1 MRKIIFT
8 ILSIIVL
15 ILISIFVLLK
25 IKSLKNPTVE
35 EIFNNSLYNVVEVK
49 AYSDTKSISY
59 GSAVLINDTATFVTN
74 YHVVSYKESGNY
86 KIFDHVE
93 IRFSYEEDYRTA
105 TTIKY
110 DTALDLAIIKLENT
124 DGIDLRPIEFGDS
137 NEIKS
142 GNTVY
147 SIGNGMNHGIGITEG
162 IVSIPLVNIIYDDN
176 YRSVIQ
182 CDLVIN
188 DGNSGGALLD
198 NSGRLIGITTFR
210 MKDSSLNPIY
220 GIAYSI
226 PINKVEEFLN

>member
-15 ILISIFVLLK
+15 ILISILVLLK
-25 IKSLKNPTVE
+25 IKSLKNPTAE

-49 AYSDTKSISY
+49 AYSDAETISY

-74 YHVVSYKESGNY
+74 YHVISYKESGNY
-86 KIFDHVE
+86 KMFEHIE
-93 IRFSYEEDYRTA
+93 IRFSYEEDYRTVR
-105 TTIKY
+105 TTKY
-110 DTALDLAIIKLENT
+110 DINIDLAIISLECT
-124 DGIDLRPIEFGDS
+124 DCIDLKPIEFGDS
-137 NEIKS
+137 NEIES

-147 SIGNGMNHGIGITEG
+147 SIGNGMNHGIGITKG
-162 IVSIPLVNIIYDDN
+162 IVSILLVNIIYDDN

-182 CDLVIN
+182 CDLVIS

-198 NSGRLIGITTFR
+198 NAGRLIGITTFR

-226 PINKVEEFLN
+226 PINSVEEFLN